1 MLWNTVKTQEVEQKE
16 QAQPDRSRQVL
27 EEAANSEYKYGFT
40 SDIATLTAPVLFS
53 ILLPEQKRKNVYG
66 APPLNRK

>member
-1 MLWNTVKTQEVEQKE
+1 VLWNTVKTQEVEQKE

-40 SDIATLTAPVLFS
+40 SDIDTVGHRHRVVPS
-53 ILLPEQKRKNVYG
+53 RSRRGGG
-66 APPLNRK
+66 ASYIDQER